1 MVHKTRKKVLVVDDE
16 EEIADFLC
24 SFLRRFGVDAAKA
37 KNAQEV
43 FKKHK
48 EDNPDYIFLDIE
60 MPECDGIEI
69 LRQLKKNNSE
79 AKVIMITGKT
89 DNDSLKSAKKYGAID
104 YITKPLDLLELS
116 RKIENYIL

>member
-1 MVHKTRKKVLVVDDE
+1 MASKTRKKVLVVDDE
-16 EEIADFLC
+16 TEIVDFLC
-24 SFLRRFGVDAAKA
+24 NFLRRFGVSVAKA

-48 EDNPDYIFLDIE
+48 EDNPDYIFLDIG
-60 MPECDGIEI
+60 MPECDGLEI

-89 DNDSLKSAKKYGAID
+89 DKDSLSAAKKYGAID
-104 YITKPLDLLELS
+104 YITKPLDLGELS
-116 RKIENYIL
+116 KKIKNYIL